1 MRIQG
6 RYDTLP
12 AADTD
17 EGEGYTL
24 SLENLKAPIGRT
36 ENSSLSAEPI
46 FTVHAEPIRRRL
58 MENLV
63 KNSPKTATQLANEF
77 TITRQGILKHLK
89 VLEQAGLVYV
99 DQKGRDKR
107 YLLRTEPLNEL
118 EQWIQEIGVKWDQRL
133 QRLKIMLEE
142 EKNISRS

>member
-1 MRIQG
+1 
-6 RYDTLP
+6 
-12 AADTD
+12 
-17 EGEGYTL
+17 
-24 SLENLKAPIGRT
+24 
-36 ENSSLSAEPI
+36 LSAEPI
-46 FTVHAEPIRRRL
+46 FTALAEPIRRRL
-58 MENLV
+58 VENLV
-63 KNSPKTATQLANEF
+63 ENGPKTATQLANEF

-89 VLEQAGLVYV
+89 VLEKAGLVFV

-142 EKNISRS
+142 EESISRS